1 MKPDSIEKMRHDGFT
16 LAEIAITL
24 AMVMLLSAWAVPGLR
39 TVLDSSRVTAA
50 SNHFL
55 GLIETS
61 RSLAMARHR
70 PVTLCASA
78 DAKHCNRD
86 RGDYLLAFED
96 RNANGVMDEA
106 EPVMASEQLFRG
118 GDFWLVWR
126 DFRQTTFLRWA
137 PEGHTDSLNGTF
149 TLCNVRRNDRL
160 LRQIVINRAGRARV
174 VVPLRADGKT
184 LAEAR
189 QRCAA

>member
-1 MKPDSIEKMRHDGFT
+1 MHATFRKPNREEGFT
-16 LAEIAITL
+16 LAEIVITL
-24 AMVMLLSAWAVPGLR
+24 ALVTLLSSWAMPGLR
-39 TVLDSSRVTAA
+39 SVLDRSRVTAT

-61 RSLAMARHR
+61 RSLAMAKHR
-70 PVTLCASA
+70 PVTLCASI
-78 DAKHCNRD
+78 DARRCNRD
-86 RGDYLLAFED
+86 QGDYLLVFED
-96 RNANGVMDEA
+96 RNANGVLEQT
-106 EPVMASEQLFRG
+106 EPVFVNEQLFRR

-126 DFRQTTFLRWA
+126 DFRQTTYLRWA
-137 PEGHTDSLNGTF
+137 PEGRTDSLNGTF
-149 TLCNVRRNDRL
+149 TLCNGRRNDRL

-174 VVPLRADGKT
+174 VVPVLADGKT